1 LNGAHTEKLFPAS
14 SLYMGSEKLVLMAAN
29 VTETCGLPFMDIW
42 VAVITHICTCM
53 LTQHKETLG
62 H

>member
-1 LNGAHTEKLFPAS
+1 
-14 SLYMGSEKLVLMAAN
+14 MGSEKLVLMAAN